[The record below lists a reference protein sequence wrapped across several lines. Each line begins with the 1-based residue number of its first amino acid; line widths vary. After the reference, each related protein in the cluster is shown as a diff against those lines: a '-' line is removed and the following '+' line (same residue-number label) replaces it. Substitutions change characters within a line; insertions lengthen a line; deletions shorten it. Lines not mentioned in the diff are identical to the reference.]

1 METQAMSPFSVTIM
15 CLHFSSAAVDFRGSV
30 AKGLGVDAAARVPG
44 LEAWL
49 YYFLAV
55 QLWTS
60 HLISLCFSSLSYNK
74 ESEIVSVS

>member
-1 METQAMSPFSVTIM
+1 MSHFSFTIM
-15 CLHFSSAAVDFRGSV
+15 YLGFSNVAVDFRVSV
-30 AKGLGVDAAARVPG
+30 AKWLTVDTAARVPG
-44 LEAWL
+44 FDAWL

-60 HLISLCFSSLSYNK
+60 HLISLCCSSLSYKK